1 MNIKKHNIKSLYNLP
16 KEIKFCT
23 KCVISNQRPRIT
35 FDDNGVCSAC
45 NFAEFK
51 KNKIDWDKR
60 LIELKKLCDVHRKN
74 DGSYDVIV
82 PCSGGK
88 DGSYVAH
95 QLKYEFGMNP
105 LTVTWSPL
113 LPTDIGKKI
122 YLTSFNQDLIMFL
135 EHQMV

>member
-1 MNIKKHNIKSLYNLP
+1 MNLKKQNIKGLYNLP
-16 KEIKFCT
+16 NEIKFCT

-35 FDDNGVCSAC
+35 FDENGVCSAC

-60 LIELKKLCDVHRKN
+60 LVELKKLCDAHRKA

-88 DGSYVAH
+88 LRWEQPQWIINAGHFPNWNVH
-95 QLKYEFGMNP
+95 
-105 LTVTWSPL
+105 
-113 LPTDIGKKI
+113 I
-122 YLTSFNQDLIMFL
+122 
-135 EHQMV
+135 